1 MPGDLENRDRKEARL
16 TAILLGVLLLA
27 GVIITIFLW
36 PTLIGFH
43 DTWLAPGVGL
53 RDAALIS
60 FVITFLTLVVFALVA
75 GDGLLGEIQFMLLGF
90 FAFFAVLWLLIA
102 WIF

>member
-1 MPGDLENRDRKEARL
+1 MAL
-16 TAILLGVLLLA
+16 LLGALLLI
-27 GVIITIFLW
+27 GVAATVLGW
-36 PTLIGFH
+36 PALVEFH

-60 FVITFLTLVVFALVA
+60 FVVTFLTLVVFALAA

-90 FAFFAVLWLLIA
+90 FAFFAILWLLIA